1 VNGYAPRAI
10 DSTPLHVLLA
20 EDEPTQCLFVSR
32 LLRRAGYVVDVVNDG
47 ETALD
52 EIAKGTYQMLVT
64 DWDMPRLDGPT
75 LCQRVRKLVLPSY
88 LYILILTGHSAK
100 QSVVAGLDA
109 GADDYI
115 SKPPNDAELLAR
127 LSAGRRVVR
136 LEQSLRESNARVQL
150 LSITDE
156 LLGVFN
162 RRYLNEKLPDEIH
175 RAQRY
180 KRPLSIVIADLDC
193 FKNVND
199 RYGHQAGDEVLKC
212 FARLAQSRLR
222 QSSDWIARFGGDEL
236 VFVLPEATG
245 EGAAVTAEKIRQA
258 CSCAPLLT
266 TTAEINVTASFG
278 VAELQLEEGR
288 SPLAQLD
295 FLLRRADAALYRSK
309 NGGRNRVTRAEP

>member
-1 VNGYAPRAI
+1 MHDQFLI

-20 EDEPTQCLFVSR
+20 EDEPIQCLFVSR
-32 LLRRAGYVVDVVNDG
+32 LLRRAGYIVDVVNDG
-47 ETALD
+47 EKALD

-75 LCQRVRKLVLPSY
+75 LCQRVRKLSLPSY
-88 LYILILTGHSAK
+88 LYILILTGHTTT

-115 SKPPNDAELLAR
+115 SKPPNNAELLAR
-127 LSAGRRVVR
+127 LRAGRRVVR

-162 RRYLNEKLPDEIH
+162 RRYLNEKLSDEIH

-180 KRPLSIVIADLDC
+180 KRPLSIVIADLDH
-193 FKNVND
+193 FKDVND

-222 QSSDWIARFGGDEL
+222 QACDWIARFGGEEF

-245 EGAAVTAEKIRQA
+245 EGGVVTAEKIRHA
-258 CSCAPLLT
+258 CSSAPLLT

-278 VAELQLEEGR
+278 VAELQLDERGA
-288 SPLAQLD
+288 PAAQLD

-309 NGGRNRVTRAEP
+309 NGGRNRVTRAES

>member
-1 VNGYAPRAI
+1 
-10 DSTPLHVLLA
+10 
-20 EDEPTQCLFVSR
+20 
-32 LLRRAGYVVDVVNDG
+32 
-47 ETALD
+47 
-52 EIAKGTYQMLVT
+52 
-64 DWDMPRLDGPT
+64 
-75 LCQRVRKLVLPSY
+75 
-88 LYILILTGHSAK
+88 LYILILTGHSTT

-156 LLGVFN
+156 LLGIFN
-162 RRYLNEKLPDEIH
+162 RRYLNEKLLEEIH

-180 KRPLSIVIADLDC
+180 KRPLSIVIADLDH

-222 QSSDWIARFGGDEL
+222 QSSDWIARFGGEEF
-236 VFVLPEATG
+236 VFVLPEAAG
-245 EGAAVTAEKIRQA
+245 DGAVVVAEKIRQA

-266 TTAEINVTASFG
+266 TTAGINVTASFG

-288 SPLAQLD
+288 APAAQLD
-295 FLLRRADAALYRSK
+295 FLLRSADAALYRSK
-309 NGGRNRVTRAEP
+309 NGGRNRVTRAES